1 MGFLSFL
8 GLLLRRVGQR
18 SSLVWLWLHLLIKIP
33 YQSVILS
40 NLTVNMSDGDMGSQY
55 FFGYIGVASALV
67 FANLGAAYGSAKAG
81 VGICSMGVL
90 KPELIMKSV
99 VPVVMAGILGIY
111 GMIVAVII
119 VQRSIFAL
127 IQSTVPTPTNRHTL
141 TSPQDSAAASVHWYI
156 TSHLG
161 GRAGNRYRRRRR
173 SASQRAARQDIRG
186 YDSDLDFRRSLGL
199 VRTHRIAD
207 SDLAMI

>member
-1 MGFLSFL
+1 
-8 GLLLRRVGQR
+8 
-18 SSLVWLWLHLLIKIP
+18 
-33 YQSVILS
+33 
-40 NLTVNMSDGDMGSQY
+40 MSTDPDPNNY

-119 VQRSIFAL
+119 VQK
-127 IQSTVPTPTNRHTL
+127 STKYTYFIVGDNY
-141 TSPQDSAAASVHWYI
+141 SANQAYAHLASGLCCGF
-156 TSHLG
+156 S
-161 GRAGNRYRRRRR
+161 
-173 SASQRAARQDIRG
+173 
-186 YDSDLDFRRSLGL
+186 SLVKNL
-199 VRTHRIAD
+199 
-207 SDLAMI
+207 